1 MLLAPGERK
10 RLKRQR
16 KNVTGMNLNVL
27 LPNKPYFVV
36 ISFAYK
42 KLAREQTH

>member
-10 RLKRQR
+10 RLKRQT
-16 KNVTGMNLNVL
+16 KNVTGINLNVL

-36 ISFAYK
+36 ISFSLQKAG
-42 KLAREQTH
+42 T